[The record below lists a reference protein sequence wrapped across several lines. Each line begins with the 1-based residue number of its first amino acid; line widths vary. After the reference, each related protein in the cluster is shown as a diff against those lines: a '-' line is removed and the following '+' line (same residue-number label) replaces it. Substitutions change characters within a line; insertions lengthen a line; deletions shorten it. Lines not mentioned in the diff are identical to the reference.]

1 MDKSW
6 IYVTNRISETYM
18 DGVRRFIEQ
27 ARNHL
32 DADGKCRCPCKKC
45 LNCFF
50 HHIDIVERH
59 IFVRGFSLNYIN
71 WINHGEEETDTTPN
85 VQDEDYDAEGEKSD
99 NDDDIDEMVNALNDA
114 FPHIN
119 PSSMDDGA
127 EINDIGGCEE
137 ETPNLED
144 LFAEAERELYKGC
157 TKFSALTF
165 LVKLLHI
172 KVLNQWSNKS
182 FDMLLKLLREA
193 FPEGSRIPK
202 SYYEAKRM
210 MRKLGLGYKTIHV
223 CPKECVLYY
232 KEYKDLKDCPVCG
245 HKRYKNCNAKEKK
258 VPHRKMHYFPLIPRL
273 QRLFM
278 SRHTA
283 EYMRWHKEQRFET
296 ERVIRHPTDAEVW
309 KEFDKQYPD
318 FAAEPRN
325 VRLGLASDGFTPFG
339 DMANP
344 YSMWPVLVVAY
355 NMPSWRCMKQAHI
368 MMSTLIPGR
377 KAPGKDIDIYL
388 RPLIDELKELWE
400 NGVRTYDVVEKKQFT
415 LRAAILWTIN
425 DFPAYGT
432 LSGYSTKGY
441 EACPVCMD
449 ETASFRLQ
457 SKICY
462 MGHRRYL
469 SPDHAWRSDLN
480 FDGSVETRMP
490 PESKTG
496 EELLLELSKL
506 WVPMPGKDVA
516 VREADMKK
524 MSEAGYSNDSNWKR
538 KSIFWELEYWS
549 KLKLRHNLDV
559 MHIEKNI
566 CDNLVG
572 TVLGID
578 GKSKDTK
585 KARLGLQELNIRKEL
600 HLDGKG
606 KKPPACFTLS
616 TTERKAFCQFLKSV
630 KFPDGYAA
638 NLSRNVNINDGK
650 ITGLKSHDCH
660 VLLQRL
666 LPIGLRPYLKKD
678 NVLGPIAEMCSF
690 FQQLCARTLLVKDL
704 DALQEGIVYTLC
716 KLERIFPPA
725 FFDVMIHLAYH
736 LPEEA
741 KLAGPVHTRWM
752 YPFERTLGKLKKYVR
767 NKARPEGSI
776 AEGYTIS
783 EVLTYCSMYMRDIET
798 QFNRPERNADNI
810 ESRPSSSI
818 SVFHQRARLFGKPK
832 AIMLTQDEREK
843 VRCEHVS
850 LLRSEGVDLINIQR
864 TQISTF
870 AKWFGNK
877 IRDKYA
883 EDDTTISND
892 LYALANEP
900 NIFVHS
906 YPGCMVNGGRYHT
919 KMRDDKHTTQNS
931 GVYVEGDCDGV
942 ISDFFGVIEEI
953 WEVSFL
959 YWNKVILFKC
969 SWFDTANGRMK
980 KEYNFT
986 TIKTDSLCFEDEP
999 YVLVDQVKQIYY
1011 INDEKRVEAC
1021 QEDEEDNEPYQEE
1034 LSNELNISF
1043 DTTNVNEAPLNRT
1056 DIGPL
1061 EIDDFT
1067 IDICIDPN
1075 DEIDD
1080 ETEEEIE
1087 TEFNGEADD
1096 EIDGDIEKTDS
1107 ATDYSD

>member
-1 MDKSW
+1 
-6 IYVTNRISETYM
+6 M

-99 NDDDIDEMVNALNDA
+99 NDDDKDEMVDALNDA
-114 FPHIN
+114 FLHVN
-119 PSSMDDGA
+119 PCSMDDGA

-157 TKFSALTF
+157 TKFSTLTF

-210 MRKLGLGYKTIHV
+210 MQKLGLGYKTIHV

-232 KEYKDLKDCPVCG
+232 KEYKDLKEYPVCG

-258 VPHRKMHYFPLIPRL
+258 VPHKKMHYFPLIPRL
-273 QRLFM
+273 QHLFM
-278 SRHTA
+278 SQHTA

-318 FAAEPRN
+318 FADELCN

-339 DMANP
+339 DMTNP
-344 YSMWPVLVVAY
+344 YSMWPVLLVSY

-368 MMSTLIPGR
+368 MMSTLILGQ
-377 KAPGKDIDIYL
+377 KALGKDIDIYL

-400 NGVRTYDVVEKKQFT
+400 NGVRTYD
-415 LRAAILWTIN
+415 
-425 DFPAYGT
+425 
-432 LSGYSTKGY
+432 
-441 EACPVCMD
+441 
-449 ETASFRLQ
+449 

-469 SPDHAWRSDLN
+469 SLDHAWRSNLN

-516 VREADMKK
+516 VHEADMKK

-578 GKSKDTK
+578 SKSKDTK

-616 TTERKAFCQFLKSV
+616 TMERKAFCQFLKSV

-638 NLSRNVNINDGK
+638 NLTQNVNIND
-650 ITGLKSHDCH
+650 
-660 VLLQRL
+660 
-666 LPIGLRPYLKKD
+666 
-678 NVLGPIAEMCSF
+678 
-690 FQQLCARTLLVKDL
+690 
-704 DALQEGIVYTLC
+704 
-716 KLERIFPPA
+716 
-725 FFDVMIHLAYH
+725 
-736 LPEEA
+736 
-741 KLAGPVHTRWM
+741 
-752 YPFERTLGKLKKYVR
+752 
-767 NKARPEGSI
+767 
-776 AEGYTIS
+776 
-783 EVLTYCSMYMRDIET
+783 
-798 QFNRPERNADNI
+798 
-810 ESRPSSSI
+810 
-818 SVFHQRARLFGKPK
+818 
-832 AIMLTQDEREK
+832 
-843 VRCEHVS
+843 
-850 LLRSEGVDLINIQR
+850 
-864 TQISTF
+864 
-870 AKWFGNK
+870 
-877 IRDKYA
+877 
-883 EDDTTISND
+883 
-892 LYALANEP
+892 
-900 NIFVHS
+900 
-906 YPGCMVNGGRYHT
+906 
-919 KMRDDKHTTQNS
+919 
-931 GVYVEGDCDGV
+931 
-942 ISDFFGVIEEI
+942 
-953 WEVSFL
+953 
-959 YWNKVILFKC
+959 
-969 SWFDTANGRMK
+969 
-980 KEYNFT
+980 
-986 TIKTDSLCFEDEP
+986 
-999 YVLVDQVKQIYY
+999 
-1011 INDEKRVEAC
+1011 VEAC
-1021 QEDEEDNEPYQEE
+1021 QEDEEDNKPYQEE
-1034 LSNELNISF
+1034 LSNEVNISF
-1043 DTTNVNEAPLNRT
+1043 DTTNVNEAPLNHM

-1061 EIDDFT
+1061 KIDGFT

-1096 EIDGDIEKTDS
+1096 EIDGDTEKIDS